1 MDKLDNLGGGSLDP
15 SIISLIGMAVTAIL
29 AYIGASRGV
38 TAKLSALD
46 AKVEQLSLRVEK
58 HNSVMER
65 TAALEERVR
74 WMESEVMRRVDK

>member
-1 MDKLDNLGGGSLDP
+1 MEPQIVSV
-15 SIISLIGMAVTAIL
+15 IGIVASAVL

-65 TAALEERVR
+65 QAALEERTRWLEEEVR
-74 WMESEVMRRVDK
+74 KGGRRD

>member
-1 MDKLDNLGGGSLDP
+1 MDP

-38 TAKLSALD
+38 TSKLSALD

-65 TAALEERVR
+65 QAALEERTR
-74 WMESEVMRRVDK
+74 WLEDEMRRYDRADK